1 MANLHFCHLQIQNC
15 CLMSGFFG
23 SIGKANCV
31 YDVFYGTDYHSHL
44 GTKRAGMAFYN
55 AWLGFQRAIHSIE
68 NDYFRSKFTEDIKGF
83 AANSGIGVI
92 SDMEAQPIIVNSHLG
107 KFAIATV
114 SKIVNLE
121 ELETRLLKK
130 RQHFA
135 ETSQGGPNPTELVAM
150 LICEAGDLVSGIEN
164 VFDLVKGSC
173 SILMLTE
180 KGIIAARDKLGRTPV
195 VIGRKEDALAVAT
208 ESCSFFNLG
217 FGPLRDLGPGEI
229 VCVTADGVE
238 VLRKPNLKMQICAF
252 LWVYYGYPPSFY
264 EGINVEECRYRCG
277 AALARRDGISA
288 DFVSGIPD
296 SGVAHAV
303 GYSNESR
310 IPYMRPYAKY
320 TPTWPRSFMPQNQEV
335 RNLVAKMKLIPNRSQ
350 VGGKTGI
357 FCDDSIVR
365 GTQLIGNTRDLYE
378 AGIREIHM
386 RVACPP
392 LLYPCEF
399 LNFSRSRKTT
409 ELATRK
415 AIKSLEGEKNRD
427 ITRYEDP
434 DTPEYQAM
442 TDTIRKNLNLTTLKF
457 QRLDDLVGAIGLP
470 KEKVCTHCWDN
481 SSCF

>member
-23 SIGKANCV
+23 SIGKAICV

-320 TPTWPRSFMPQNQEV
+320 TPTWPRSFMPQNQEI
-335 RNLVAKMKLIPNRSQ
+335 RNLVAKMKLIPNRSL
-350 VGGKTGI
+350 VGGKSGI

-457 QRLDDLVGAIGLP
+457 QRLEDLVGAIGLP

>member
-1 MANLHFCHLQIQNC
+1 
-15 CLMSGFFG
+15 MSGFFG

-229 VCVTADGVE
+229 VCVTADGLE

-320 TPTWPRSFMPQNQEV
+320 TPTWPRSFMPQNQEI
-335 RNLVAKMKLIPNRSQ
+335 RNLVAKMKLIPNRSL
-350 VGGKTGI
+350 VGGKSGI

>member
-1 MANLHFCHLQIQNC
+1 
-15 CLMSGFFG
+15 MSGFFG

-31 YDVFYGTDYHSHL
+31 YDVYYGTDYHSHL
-44 GTKRAGMAFYN
+44 GTKRAGLAFYN

-68 NDYFRSKFTEDIKGF
+68 NDYFRSKFSEDVKSF

-92 SDMEAQPIIVNSHLG
+92 SDQEAQPIVVNSHLG

-130 RQHFA
+130 KQHFA
-135 ETSQGGPNPTELVAM
+135 ETSQGGTNPTELVAM
-150 LICEAGDLVSGIEN
+150 LICEADDLVSGIEN
-164 VFDLVKGSC
+164 VFQLVKGSC
-173 SILMLTE
+173 SMLLLTE

-195 VIGRKEDALAVAT
+195 LIGRKEDTYAVAS

-217 FGPLRDLGPGEI
+217 FETLRDLGPGEI
-229 VCVTADGVE
+229 VRITADGTE
-238 VLRKPNLKMQICAF
+238 VLKKPYEKMQICAF

-277 AALARRDGISA
+277 AALARRDNLAA

-303 GYSNESR
+303 GYSNHSR

-320 TPTWPRSFMPQNQEV
+320 TPTWPRSFMPQNQEI
-335 RNLVAKMKLIPNRSQ
+335 RDLVAKMKLIPNRSL
-350 VGGKTGI
+350 VGGKSGI

-386 RVACPP
+386 RIACPP
-392 LLYPCEF
+392 LLYPCDF
-399 LNFSRSRKTT
+399 LNFSRSKKAM
-409 ELATRK
+409 ELATWK
-415 AIKSLEGEKNRD
+415 AIRSLEGDKETDFRDYKNPDSEK
-427 ITRYEDP
+427 
-434 DTPEYQAM
+434 YQAM
-442 TDTIRKNLNLTTLKF
+442 TETIRKTLNLTSLTF
-457 QRLDDLVGAIGLP
+457 QRIDDLVEAIGLP
-470 KEKVCTHCWDN
+470 KERLCTHCWDN
-481 SSCF
+481 SSHF

>member
-1 MANLHFCHLQIQNC
+1 
-15 CLMSGFFG
+15 MSGFFG

-68 NDYFRSKFTEDIKGF
+68 NDYFRSKFADDIKGF

-92 SDMEAQPIIVNSHLG
+92 SDMEAQPIVVNSHLG

-114 SKIVNLE
+114 SKIVNLT
-121 ELETRLLKK
+121 ELEARLLKQ

-135 ETSQGGPNPTELVAM
+135 ETSQGAANPTELVAM
-150 LICEAGDLVSGIEN
+150 LICEASDLVSGIEN
-164 VFDLVKGSC
+164 VFDRVKGSC
-173 SILMLTE
+173 SILLLTE
-180 KGIIAARDKLGRTPV
+180 SGIIAARDKLGRTPV
-195 VIGRKEDALAVAT
+195 ILGSKEDTLAVAT

-217 FGPLRDLGPGEI
+217 FETLRDLGPGEI
-229 VCVTADGVE
+229 VRVTADGIE
-238 VLRKPNLKMQICAF
+238 VLRQPNEKMQICAF

-277 AALARRDGISA
+277 AALALRDNADA

-303 GYSNESR
+303 GYSNKSR

-320 TPTWPRSFMPQNQEV
+320 TPTWPRSFMPQNQEI
-335 RNLVAKMKLIPNRSQ
+335 RDLVAKMKLIPNRSL
-350 VGGKTGI
+350 VGGKSGI

-365 GTQLIGNTRDLYE
+365 GTQLVGNTRDLYE

-386 RVACPP
+386 RIACPP

-399 LNFSRSRKTT
+399 LNFSRSKKTT
-409 ELATRK
+409 DLATRK
-415 AIKSLEGEKNRD
+415 AIKTLEGDREVD
-427 ITRYEDP
+427 IRRYEN
-434 DTPEYQAM
+434 PENEEYKAM
-442 TDTIRKNLNLTTLKF
+442 VDTIRQNLNLTTLKF
-457 QRLDDLVGAIGLP
+457 QHIGDLITAIGLP
-470 KEKVCTHCWDN
+470 REKVCTHCWDN
-481 SSCF
+481 SSYF

>member
-1 MANLHFCHLQIQNC
+1 
-15 CLMSGFFG
+15 MSGFFG

-335 RNLVAKMKLIPNRSQ
+335 RNLVAKMKLIPNRSL
-350 VGGKTGI
+350 VGGKSGI

-457 QRLDDLVGAIGLP
+457 QRLEDLVGAIGLP

>member
-1 MANLHFCHLQIQNC
+1 MANLHFCALHFQNLQT
-15 CLMSGFFG
+15 MSGFFG

-44 GTKRAGMAFYN
+44 GTKRAGLAFYN

-114 SKIVNLE
+114 SKIINID
-121 ELETRLLKK
+121 ELETRLLQK

-164 VFDLVKGSC
+164 VFELVKGSC

-180 KGIIAARDKLGRTPV
+180 KGIIAARDKVGRTPV
-195 VIGRKEDALAVAT
+195 VLGHKEDTLAVAT

-217 FGPLRDLGPGEI
+217 FEPLRDLGPGEI
-229 VCVTADGVE
+229 VLVTADGVE
-238 VLRKPNLKMQICAF
+238 VLRQPNERMQICAF

-277 AALARRDGISA
+277 AALARRDDITA

-320 TPTWPRSFMPQNQEV
+320 TPTWPRSFMPQNQEI
-335 RNLVAKMKLIPNRSQ
+335 RDLVAKMKLIPNRSL
-350 VGGKTGI
+350 VGGKSGI

-386 RVACPP
+386 RIACPP

-399 LNFSRSRKTT
+399 LNFSRSRKIT

-415 AIKSLEGEKNRD
+415 AITTLEGDHDVD
-427 ITRYEDP
+427 IKRYEDP
-434 DTPEYQAM
+434 DSGEHQAM
-442 TDTIRKNLNLTTLKF
+442 TDIIRKKLNLTTLKF
-457 QRLDDLVGAIGLP
+457 QRINDLVGAIGLP

-481 SSCF
+481 SSSF